1 MASNFDFL
9 SEEPAFCTFADVAIE
24 AERAMAFSPETAAIY
39 ARKALETAVVWV
51 YEHDEALR
59 LPERSQVSALIHDE
73 DFRALIEPEL
83 FPLLKYVIR
92 MGNFAVHRAT
102 RMGRAEALL
111 SLKDLFAFLSWIA
124 YCYAASYEE
133 VAFNEVLVPATGA
146 DARAAKLAR
155 ARLAAAR
162 KEAEAAQAELA
173 AREEEL
179 SEREAALAA
188 QQDAFDAQSQE
199 MARQK
204 DAFDAQAQTLSAQ
217 QKALLAAQQENERLR
232 KEMEALR
239 KAHQVERSFAVDA
252 ATEAETRRRFIDLDL
267 AEAGWMMDVDCRTEV
282 EVTGMPP
289 EPGRTD
295 GRGFVD
301 YVLYGKDEHPL
312 AIIEAKRT
320 ARDVADGA
328 HQAALYAD
336 ALAKQYGRRPFIF
349 LTNGFEVQ
357 FLDDATG
364 APRRRV
370 GGFFSQD
377 DLVRRMARRSGE
389 WAAAQP
395 IDAPEIDDAIAGRPY
410 QRAAVLA
417 FCAAAM
423 QHQRRMLL
431 VQATGTGKTR
441 VAESIVDVLTR
452 ANWAKHVLFLADRT
466 ALVKQ
471 AKASFAD
478 QFKNRLTLCN
488 LCDNKDDPVTSRV
501 VFATYPTMMNAIDR
515 LRDSAGRRIFSP
527 GHFDLIVIDESHRSI
542 YQKYQ
547 EIFAYFDAM
556 LLGLTATPKAEVGR
570 DTYRVFGLKDGV
582 PTYDY
587 DYETAV
593 REGYLVDYELR
604 SYTTNLLQKG
614 LHYKDLKE
622 EDKAQME
629 DLFGGVRE
637 KAEAGAYDVEPTAF
651 NRWLF
656 NRATIELVLQRLME
670 EGIRIEGGDRIG
682 KTIIFATN
690 TRHARAIVDCFHEMY
705 PELGDAFIQ
714 QVDYSVDYADDIIDR
729 FRQPD
734 KLPQIAVSVDKLDT
748 GVDVPDIVNLVFF
761 KKVHSY
767 SKFWQMIGRGTRLR
781 KDLYGPGRDKTHF
794 LIFDYGENF
803 AYFAEE
809 RHRVKAQKLP
819 LPLSARVFLLKAKAA
834 KLVQGA
840 KDGRLRKLHDELV
853 AALEK
858 SVTALDMQNF
868 AVRQHRRAVEKY
880 SKSYAWSKLNDLSI
894 AELGRHIAPLVRDAV
909 MPETVRRFDHLML
922 TILVAALDGK
932 RGDVDAQ
939 VAAVQGT
946 AHALLADHLQGLPQ
960 IAAHRAAIECLAR
973 PDAWQ
978 AMDAIELEALRREVR
993 ALVQYIEPDAQFYVV
1008 SDFADTLLPGAGEKL
1023 AAPQPS
1029 AEYRRKAEAYLRDH
1043 LDELAVYKLRHNKPL
1058 TAADMKELERIFWQE
1073 IGTRED
1079 YERAYA
1085 KEPLGRL
1092 VRQITGMDE
1101 EAVREAFGAF
1111 LRAHPL
1117 NRDQLDF
1124 VERIVRYIAH
1134 NGFIEITPETI
1145 QKEPFKGTKIQ
1156 DLFRGQVPAWQ
1167 EILAKVKEISGNTGV
1182 A

>member
-1 MASNFDFL
+1 MPSNFTFL
-9 SEEPAFCTFADVAIE
+9 QAEPQFRDFADVAVE

-59 LPERSQVSALIHDE
+59 LPERPQVSSLIHDE
-73 DFRALIEPEL
+73 AFREIIEPEL

-92 MGNFAVHRAT
+92 MGNFAVHTASH
-102 RMGRAEALL
+102 MGRAEALL
-111 SLKDLFAFLSWIA
+111 SLKDLFAFLSWVA
-124 YCYAASYEE
+124 YCYATSYEE
-133 VAFNEVLVPATGA
+133 RTFNEALVPTAGA
-146 DARAAKLAR
+146 DARAVKLAR

-162 KEAEAAQAELA
+162 KEAEAAQAKLA

-179 SEREAALAA
+179 SEREAVLTA
-188 QQDAFDAQSQE
+188 
-199 MARQK
+199 QK
-204 DAFDAQAQTLSAQ
+204 DALDEQTQALSE
-217 QKALLAAQQENERLR
+217 KERALAKAQQENERLR
-232 KEMEALR
+232 KEMEELR
-239 KAHQVERSFAVDA
+239 RAHQAARSFAVDA

-267 AEAGWMMDVDCRTEV
+267 QEAGWTMGVDCRTEV
-282 EVTGMPP
+282 AVDGMPP

-295 GRGFVD
+295 GRGYAD
-301 YVLYGKDEHPL
+301 YVLYGKDERPL
-312 AIIEAKRT
+312 AVIEAKRT
-320 ARDVADGA
+320 SRDVAAGA
-328 HQAALYAD
+328 HQAVLYAD
-336 ALAKQYGRRPFIF
+336 ALARQYGRRPFIF
-349 LTNGFEVQ
+349 LTNGFETQ
-357 FLDDATG
+357 FFDDAAG
-364 APRRRV
+364 APRRAV

-377 DLVRRMARRSGE
+377 DLVRRMARRPGG
-389 WAAAQP
+389 WAAARP
-395 IDAPEIDDAIAGRPY
+395 LDAPELDDTIAGRPY

-452 ANWAKHVLFLADRT
+452 SNWAKHILFLADRT

-488 LCDNKDDPVTSRV
+488 LCENKDDPVTSRV

-515 LRDSAGRRIFSP
+515 LRDDAGRRLFSP

-547 EIFAYFDAM
+547 EIFAYFDAL

-570 DTYRVFGLKDGV
+570 DTYRVFGLADGV
-582 PTYDY
+582 PTYNYDY
-587 DYETAV
+587 DTAV

-604 SYTTNLLQKG
+604 SYTTNLLQRG
-614 LHYKDLKE
+614 LHYKDLPDA
-622 EDKAQME
+622 DKAQME

-637 KAEAGAYDVEPTAF
+637 QAEAGAYDVEPKAF

-656 NRATIELVLQRLME
+656 NRATIELVLARLMDD
-670 EGIRIEGGDRIG
+670 GLRIEGGDRIG

-690 TRHARAIVDCFHEMY
+690 TRHARAIVDCFHAMY
-705 PELGDAFIQ
+705 PELGDGFIA
-714 QVDYSVDYADDIIDR
+714 QVDYSIDYADDIIDR
-729 FRQPD
+729 FRRPD
-734 KLPQIAVSVDKLDT
+734 ALPQIAVSVDKLDT

-761 KKVHSY
+761 KSVHSY

-781 KDLYGPGRDKTHF
+781 KDLFGPGRDKTHF

-809 RHRVKAQKLP
+809 RHREKQEKLP
-819 LPLSARVFLLKAKAA
+819 LPLSARVFLLRAKAA

-840 KDGRLRKLHDELV
+840 KDDRLRKLHDELV

-858 SVTALDMQNF
+858 SVAALDTQNF

-880 SKSYAWSKLNDLSI
+880 RQTYAWNALSDRSV
-894 AELGRHIAPLVRDAV
+894 AELKEHVAPLVRDAAA
-909 MPETVRRFDHLML
+909 PETVRRFDHLMM
-922 TILVAALDGK
+922 TILVASLDGK
-932 RGDVDAQ
+932 MDTVARQ
-939 VAAVQGT
+939 VAAVQT
-946 AHALLADHLQGLPQ
+946 AAHQLTAEHLQAIPQ
-960 IAAHRAAIECLAR
+960 VAAHHDAIARLAR
-973 PDAWQ
+973 PDAWP
-978 AMDAIELEALRREVR
+978 AMDSVELEALRREVR
-993 ALVQYIEPDAQFYVV
+993 ALVQYITPDTQFYVV
-1008 SDFADTLLPGAGEKL
+1008 SDFADTLLPGGGEKL
-1023 AAPQPS
+1023 QGPQPS
-1029 AEYRRKAEAYLRDH
+1029 AEYRRKVEAYLREH

-1058 TAADMKELERIFWQE
+1058 TAADMKELERVFWQE
-1073 IGTRED
+1073 LGTRED

-1085 KEPLGRL
+1085 NEPLGRL

-1101 EAVREAFGAF
+1101 ASVRDAFRAF

-1117 NRDQLDF
+1117 SRDQLDF
-1124 VERIVRYIAH
+1124 VERIVRYIAK
-1134 NGFIEITPETI
+1134 NGFIDITAETI

-1156 DLFRGQVPAWQ
+1156 ELFRGQVPTWQ